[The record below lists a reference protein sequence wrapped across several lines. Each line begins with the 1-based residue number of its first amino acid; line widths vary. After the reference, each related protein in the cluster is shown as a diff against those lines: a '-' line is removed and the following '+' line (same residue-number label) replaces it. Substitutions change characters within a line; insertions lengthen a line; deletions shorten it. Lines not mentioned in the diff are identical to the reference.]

1 MPELPELELL
11 RIALTKYAAGKKILA
26 VLPNPSRAFVIR
38 YPPLDF
44 ARDLVGRTIQSI
56 DRRGKFLIFS
66 FEDPGPQLII
76 NPMLSGR
83 FAYCSRAAP
92 SLPAT
97 CFTLQLSGAEDIRFL
112 DNTMMARVYLT
123 SDPSHDIPAFAELG
137 PDALDPTLDF
147 AAFAARLRRH
157 RGELKNVLRNQ
168 AFLAGIGNAYAD
180 EILFE
185 AKLRPLRRASTLSD
199 QERHQL
205 YDAMQKVLDTSVAT
219 VQRQHASGKHPLHKQ
234 DRAFMKIHGKGKA
247 TCPRCGHRISSVHAG
262 GDSTF
267 FCRNCQK

>member
-11 RIALTKYAAGKKILA
+11 RNALTRYASGKKILA
-26 VLPNPSRAFVIR
+26 VQPNPSRAFVIR

-44 ARDLVGRTIQSI
+44 ARDLQGRTIEKVE
-56 DRRGKFLIFS
+56 RRGKFLIFR
-66 FEDPGPQLII
+66 FNDTGPQLII

-97 CFTLQLSGAEDIRFL
+97 CFTLQLSGAEDVRFL

-123 SDPSHDIPAFAELG
+123 SEPSKDIPAFAGLG
-137 PDALDPTLDF
+137 PDALDPLLDYETF
-147 AAFAARLRRH
+147 ATRLRRH
-157 RGELKNVLRNQ
+157 HGELKNVLRNQ
-168 AFLAGIGNAYAD
+168 VFVAGIGNAYAD

-185 AKLRPLRRASTLSD
+185 AGLRPLRRASTLND
-199 QERHQL
+199 VERHHL
-205 YDAMQKVLDTSVAT
+205 YDALRTVLAESVAT
-219 VQRQHASGKHPLHKQ
+219 VQEQHVSGKHPLHKQ
-234 DRAFMKIHGKGKA
+234 VRTFMKIHGRGKA
-247 TCPRCGHRISSVHAG
+247 ACPRCGHRISSVHAG
-262 GDSTF
+262 GESTF